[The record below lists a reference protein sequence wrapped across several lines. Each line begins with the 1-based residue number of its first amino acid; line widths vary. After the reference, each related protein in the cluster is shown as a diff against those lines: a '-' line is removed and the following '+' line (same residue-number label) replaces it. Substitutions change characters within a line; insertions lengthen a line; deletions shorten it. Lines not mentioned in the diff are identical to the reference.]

1 MTEVDHTLDRILAAG
16 DALARS
22 IGHIPGCPKVSPAV
36 PCTCGAKSQ
45 QAAALD
51 EWLQLRKQISEKSLD
66 IWK

>member
-45 QAAALD
+45 QG
-51 EWLQLRKQISEKSLD
+51 WLQSRKQISEKSLD